1 MSIWIEYEAN
11 KFDYLY
17 PNETASD
24 KTLVE
29 LIFYN
34 LGVWFIALMNF
45 VPISLLVSLEMINFI
60 QAYFITCDIMIY
72 DKERDLP
79 AKVQQSG
86 LNEELGMVDYIF
98 SDKTGTL
105 T

>member
-1 MSIWIEYEAN
+1 M
-11 KFDYLY
+11 
-17 PNETASD
+17 
-24 KTLVE
+24 VE

-79 AKVQQSG
+79 AKV
-86 LNEELGMVDYIF
+86 
-98 SDKTGTL
+98 
-105 T
+105 